1 LHWKLPGILTFISPG
16 TNMLLSIKRRL
27 KVADPKNPHN

>member
-1 LHWKLPGILTFISPG
+1 
-16 TNMLLSIKRRL
+16 MLLSIKRRL